1 MNAAIERR
9 PTLRKATV
17 ADDVVAGLTTAP
29 AAPAA
34 PTPARSATPP
44 RPAAT
49 SESALAPVPVRR
61 GPGRPRSRKRMEPFS
76 SKLEIGLR
84 DEVDAYV
91 DRYGESYVDLL
102 DRALRAVIAS
112 PPPQQ

>member
-1 MNAAIERR
+1 
-9 PTLRKATV
+9 
-17 ADDVVAGLTTAP
+17 
-29 AAPAA
+29 
-34 PTPARSATPP
+34 
-44 RPAAT
+44 
-49 SESALAPVPVRR
+49 
-61 GPGRPRSRKRMEPFS
+61 MEPFS